1 MATGRGSD
9 EAALFFLWL
18 QEGRVYPVND
28 VSFLVF
34 FDAAEAAERLFGYA
48 HSFVVFIGNRIS
60 YLIGSVLSTPVTF
73 YVGGHRQ

>member
-1 MATGRGSD
+1 VLADQPVIAECPKVLNHWVIFMATGGCSD

-34 FDAAEAAERLFGYA
+34 FDAAEAAMTR
-48 HSFVVFIGNRIS
+48 
-60 YLIGSVLSTPVTF
+60 PD
-73 YVGGHRQ
+73 